1 MPAVLEAFLKKRCAD
16 RYRLTEAGIEST
28 CANLD
33 KITELKELVAKAEE
47 KRRLRIPLTDEK
59 TR

>member
-1 MPAVLEAFLKKRCAD
+1 VPAVLEAFLKKRCAD
-16 RYRLTEAGIEST
+16 PYRLTEAGSESA

-33 KITELKELVAKAEE
+33 KITELKELMAKAEE
-47 KRRLRIPLTDEK
+47 KRKLRIPLTDEK

>member
-1 MPAVLEAFLKKRCAD
+1 VPIGTGSLRQ
-16 RYRLTEAGIEST
+16 AGIESA

-33 KITELKELVAKAEE
+33 KITELKELMAKAEE
-47 KRRLRIPLTDEK
+47 KRKLRIPLTDEK